1 MILVINVRLVYVKY
15 SIGTIQIFTILK
27 FNIFS
32 LSVDEMDIHDA
43 IEDERLKYIVGY
55 VVHRF

>member
-32 LSVDEMDIHDA
+32 LSVDEMDIHD
-43 IEDERLKYIVGY
+43 RCY
-55 VVHRF
+55 